1 MAGYV
6 GVFDLVTTLRSTE
19 ESLAVTLE
27 VVEDPILAW
36 RTMVPTCRSAE
47 VWSPMGDVV
56 SVIWNEPGIMDGDT
70 KTRKV
75 SSSVRMLEASTSCA

>member
-6 GVFDLVTTLRSTE
+6 GVFDLVKSWRSTE

-36 RTMVPTCRSAE
+36 RTMVPT
-47 VWSPMGDVV
+47 
-56 SVIWNEPGIMDGDT
+56 
-70 KTRKV
+70 
-75 SSSVRMLEASTSCA
+75 